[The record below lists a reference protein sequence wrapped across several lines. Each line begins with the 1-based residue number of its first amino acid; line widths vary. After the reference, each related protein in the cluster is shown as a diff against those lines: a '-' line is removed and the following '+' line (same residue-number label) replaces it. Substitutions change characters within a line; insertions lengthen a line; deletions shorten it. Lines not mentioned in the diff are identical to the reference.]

1 MRSAM
6 GIYGEAF
13 TRRNHVLGEGMV
25 DLARATTRSTASLY
39 RSAQAER
46 QRRLWI
52 RRLDRLDDR
61 LLRDI
66 GIARHEIPDHVSR
79 HVAGYAVPS
88 AAPSLVRRAG
98 RVARIA
104 RRTWRRFRAWQDA
117 RVTARQ
123 LRGLDDGQLADIGLQ
138 AGNIEWYA
146 RDMALRS
153 LAAPAVDN
161 DNRDRI
167 AA

>member
-6 GIYGEAF
+6 DIYGEAF

-25 DLARATTRSTASLY
+25 DLARATSRSIATLY
-39 RSAQAER
+39 RSAQTEL

-52 RRLDRLDDR
+52 RKLDGLNDH

-66 GIARHEIPDHVSR
+66 GIARHEILDHVSR
-79 HVAGYAVPS
+79 HMTGH
-88 AAPSLVRRAG
+88 AAPSAGLSLVQRAV
-98 RVARIA
+98 RVARRI
-104 RRTWRRFRAWQDA
+104 WRRLQAWQDA

-138 AGNIEWYA
+138 AGNIEWFA

-153 LAAPAVDN
+153 LATPAADN
-161 DNRDRI
+161 DNLDRI